1 MPRNAGASGGDLVS
15 GSSPGSQHLLQAG
28 QLQEALAAA
37 ESEIA
42 RNPNDTDALYC
53 KAVAERYLDRLNDA
67 LETLARLRSLA
78 PHHARAYQEE
88 GHVFR
93 ALGEPARARASYQQA
108 VRLNAALPAAW
119 RELAAIHRQ
128 EGDAKKHAAADA
140 EYRRLAALP
149 PELVSVSSLLQEKKL
164 YKAEKLCRAFLKK
177 TPHHIEA
184 MRLLALIGM
193 ELLVYDDAEFLLES
207 CVELQPDYWLARL
220 DYVKVLHR
228 RQKFDK
234 ALEQARILR
243 DTHPDNRLF
252 ELTLANEN
260 VAVGNF
266 DEALDVYDRV
276 IDEHPEFEQVHLS
289 RGHALKTIGRLDD
302 GIESYRGAY
311 LARPDFGDAFWSLAN
326 LKTYRFTDDEIA
338 HMRDY
343 VERPETADED
353 RFHFCF
359 ALGKAYEDRNE
370 FAESFAWYERGNALR
385 LSGIRYDAERSEQSM
400 IRQAEICD
408 ESLFRAGAG
417 LGSERD
423 DPIFVVGL
431 PRSGSTLLEQ
441 ILASHSQID
450 GTMELPNIIATAHRL
465 NGRRLLTEEARYP
478 AILAELDGDH
488 LRKLAEA
495 YISDTAIHRKGAP
508 RFIDKMPNN
517 FVHIGL
523 IHLMFPNAKIIDAR
537 RHPMAC
543 CFSGFKQLFADGQE
557 FTYGLD
563 EIARYYR
570 GYVALMKHWDSVLPG
585 VVLRVNYENVVEHTE
600 EQVRR
605 LLDFVGVPFEDACL
619 EHHRTRR
626 SVRTPSSEQVRQP
639 IYTQGLEYWRNY
651 EPHLAGLK
659 TALAPEL
666 AEYPDLLAAARH

>member
-1 MPRNAGASGGDLVS
+1 M
-15 GSSPGSQHLLQAG
+15 SSQQLLQAG
-28 QLQEALAAA
+28 KPREALAAA

-42 RNPNDTDALYC
+42 DRPDDTGALYC
-53 KAVAERYLDRLNDA
+53 KAVAERYLERHQEA
-67 LETLARLRSLA
+67 LETLAQLKTLA
-78 PHHARAYQEE
+78 PRYARAYQEE

-93 ALGEPARARASYQQA
+93 ALAQPDRARAAYQQA
-108 VRLNAALPAAW
+108 VRLNSALPAAW
-119 RELAAIHRQ
+119 RELAALCRQ
-128 EGDAKKHAAADA
+128 AGDAKQQAVADA

-149 PELVSVSSLLQEKKL
+149 PELVSVSSLLQERKL

-177 TPHHIEA
+177 TPHHIAA

-193 ELLVYDDAEFLLES
+193 ELFVYDDAEFLLES
-207 CVELQPDYWLARL
+207 CVELQPDYWPARL
-220 DYVKVLHR
+220 DYIKVLHR
-228 RQKFDK
+228 RQKFEK

-243 DTHPDNRLF
+243 DTDPDNRLYA
-252 ELTLANEN
+252 LTLANEN

-276 IDEHPEFEQVHLS
+276 ISEHPDFDQVHLS
-289 RGHALKTIGRLDD
+289 RGHALKTIGRLDE
-302 GIESYRGAY
+302 GIESYRDAY
-311 LARPDFGDAFWSLAN
+311 RARPDYGDAFWSLAN
-326 LKTYRFTDDEIA
+326 LKTYRFTETEIA

-343 VERPETADED
+343 MERPETSDTD

-370 FAESFAWYERGNALR
+370 FVESFSWYERGNALR
-385 LSGIRYDAERSEQSM
+385 LAGVRYDPDRSGQSM
-400 IRQAEICD
+400 ARQAEICD
-408 ESLFRAGAG
+408 ETLFRDKAG

-441 ILASHSQID
+441 ILASHSLID

-478 AILAELDGDH
+478 AILAELSGDH
-488 LRKLAEA
+488 LQKLARTYLEG
-495 YISDTAIHRKGAP
+495 TAIHRKGAP

-517 FVHIGL
+517 FMHVGL
-523 IHLMFPNAKIIDAR
+523 IHLMFPKAKIIDAR

-570 GYVALMKHWDSVLPG
+570 GYVELMKHWDGVLPG
-585 VVLRVNYENVVEHTE
+585 VVLRVHYENVVAHTE

-619 EHHRTRR
+619 DYYRTER

-639 IYTQGLEYWRNY
+639 IYTQGLDYWRNY
-651 EPHLAGLK
+651 ESSLADLE
-659 TALAPEL
+659 TSLAAEL
-666 AEYPDLLAAARH
+666 DEYPDLLDAARS

>member
-1 MPRNAGASGGDLVS
+1 MSEDEL
-15 GSSPGSQHLLQAG
+15 SSQQLLQAG
-28 QLQEALAAA
+28 KLGEALAAA

-42 RNPNDTDALYC
+42 NKPDDTGALYC
-53 KAVAERYLDRLNDA
+53 KAVAERYLERHEEA
-67 LETLARLRSLA
+67 LETLAQLKALA
-78 PHHARAYQEE
+78 PQYARAYQEE

-93 ALGEPARARASYQQA
+93 ALTQPDRARASYQQA
-108 VRLNAALPAAW
+108 VRLNSALPAAW
-119 RELAAIHRQ
+119 RELAALYRKA
-128 EGDAKKHAAADA
+128 GDAKQHAVADA

-149 PELVSVSSLLQEKKL
+149 PELVSVSSLLQERKL

-177 TPHHIEA
+177 TPHHIAA

-193 ELLVYDDAEFLLES
+193 ELFVYDDAEFLLES
-207 CVELQPDYWLARL
+207 CVELQPDYLPARL
-220 DYVKVLHR
+220 DYIKVLHR
-228 RQKFDK
+228 RQKFEK

-243 DTHPDNRLF
+243 DSNRDNRLY

-276 IDEHPEFEQVHLS
+276 ISEHPDFDQVHLS
-289 RGHALKTIGRLDD
+289 RGHALKTIGRLDE
-302 GIESYRGAY
+302 GVESYRDAY
-311 LARPDFGDAFWSLAN
+311 RARPDYGDAFWSLAN
-326 LKTYRFTDDEIA
+326 LKTYRFTETEIA

-343 VERPETADED
+343 VERPETSDTD

-370 FAESFAWYERGNALR
+370 FVESFSWYERGNVLR
-385 LSGIRYDAERSEQSM
+385 LAGVRYDPDRAEQSM
-400 IRQAEICD
+400 ALQAKICD
-408 ESLFRAGAG
+408 ETLFRDKAG
-417 LGSERD
+417 LGSERE

-441 ILASHSQID
+441 ILASHSLIE

-478 AILAELDGDH
+478 AILAELSGDH
-488 LRKLAEA
+488 LQKLARTYLE
-495 YISDTAIHRKGAP
+495 DTAIHRKDAP

-517 FVHIGL
+517 FLHIGL

-570 GYVALMKHWDSVLPG
+570 GYVELMKHWDHVLPG
-585 VVLRVNYENVVEHTE
+585 VVLRVHYENVVAHTE

-619 EHHRTRR
+619 DYYRTER

-639 IYTQGLEYWRNY
+639 IYTQGLDYWRNY
-651 EPHLAGLK
+651 ESSLADLK
-659 TALAPEL
+659 SSLTPEL
-666 AEYPDLLAAARH
+666 NEYPDLLATARS

>member
-1 MPRNAGASGGDLVS
+1 MSEDEL
-15 GSSPGSQHLLQAG
+15 SSQQLLQAG
-28 QLQEALAAA
+28 KLGEALAAA

-42 RNPNDTDALYC
+42 NKPDDTGALYC
-53 KAVAERYLDRLNDA
+53 KAVAERYLERHEEA
-67 LETLARLRSLA
+67 LETLAQLKALA
-78 PHHARAYQEE
+78 PQYARAYQEE

-93 ALGEPARARASYQQA
+93 ALTQPDRARASYQQA
-108 VRLNAALPAAW
+108 VRLNSALPAAW
-119 RELAAIHRQ
+119 RELAALYRKA
-128 EGDAKKHAAADA
+128 GDAKQHAVADA

-149 PELVSVSSLLQEKKL
+149 PELVSVSSLLQERKL

-177 TPHHIEA
+177 TPHHIAA

-193 ELLVYDDAEFLLES
+193 ELFVYDDAEFLLES
-207 CVELQPDYWLARL
+207 CVELQPDYWPARL
-220 DYVKVLHR
+220 DYIKVLHR
-228 RQKFDK
+228 RQKFEK

-243 DTHPDNRLF
+243 DSNRDNRLY

-276 IDEHPEFEQVHLS
+276 ISEHPDFDQVHLS
-289 RGHALKTIGRLDD
+289 RGHALKTIGRLDE
-302 GIESYRGAY
+302 GVESYRDAY
-311 LARPDFGDAFWSLAN
+311 RARPDYGDAFWSLAN
-326 LKTYRFTDDEIA
+326 LKTYRFTETEIA

-343 VERPETADED
+343 VERPETSDTD

-370 FAESFAWYERGNALR
+370 FVESFSWYERGNVLR
-385 LSGIRYDAERSEQSM
+385 LAGVRYDPDRAEQSM
-400 IRQAEICD
+400 ALQAKICD
-408 ESLFRAGAG
+408 ETLFRDKAG
-417 LGSERD
+417 LGSERE

-441 ILASHSQID
+441 ILASHSLIE

-478 AILAELDGDH
+478 AILAELSGDH
-488 LRKLAEA
+488 LQKLARTYLE
-495 YISDTAIHRKGAP
+495 DTAIHRKDAP

-517 FVHIGL
+517 FLHIGL

-570 GYVALMKHWDSVLPG
+570 GYVELMKHWDHVLPG
-585 VVLRVNYENVVEHTE
+585 VVLRVHYENVVAHTE

-619 EHHRTRR
+619 DYYRTER

-639 IYTQGLEYWRNY
+639 IYTQGLDYWRNY
-651 EPHLAGLK
+651 ESSLADLK
-659 TALAPEL
+659 SSLTPEL
-666 AEYPDLLAAARH
+666 NEYPDLLATARS

>member
-1 MPRNAGASGGDLVS
+1 MSEDAL
-15 GSSPGSQHLLQAG
+15 SSQRLLQAG
-28 QLQEALAAA
+28 KLGEALAAA

-42 RNPNDTDALYC
+42 DKPDDTGALYC
-53 KAVAERYLDRLNDA
+53 KAVAERYLERHEEA
-67 LETLARLRSLA
+67 LETLAQLKALA
-78 PHHARAYQEE
+78 PQYARAYQEE

-93 ALGEPARARASYQQA
+93 ALAQPDDARASYQQA
-108 VRLNAALPAAW
+108 VRLNSALPAAW
-119 RELAAIHRQ
+119 RELAALCRQ
-128 EGDAKKHAAADA
+128 AGDAKQHAVADA

-149 PELVSVSSLLQEKKL
+149 PELVSVSSLLQERKL
-164 YKAEKLCRAFLKK
+164 YKAEKLCRAFLRK

-193 ELLVYDDAEFLLES
+193 ELFVYDDAEFLLES
-207 CVELQPDYWLARL
+207 CVELQPDYWPARL

-228 RQKFDK
+228 RQKFEK

-243 DTHPDNRLF
+243 DSNPDNRLY

-276 IDEHPEFEQVHLS
+276 ISEHPDFDQVHLS
-289 RGHALKTIGRLDD
+289 RGHALKTIGRLDE
-302 GIESYRGAY
+302 GVESYRDAY
-311 LARPDFGDAFWSLAN
+311 RARPDYGDAFWSLAN
-326 LKTYRFTDDEIA
+326 LKTYRFTETEIA

-343 VERPETADED
+343 VERPETSDTD

-370 FAESFAWYERGNALR
+370 FVESFSWYERGNALR
-385 LSGIRYDAERSEQSM
+385 LAGVRYDPDRAEQSM
-400 IRQAEICD
+400 ALQAKICD
-408 ESLFRAGAG
+408 ETLFRDKDG

-441 ILASHSQID
+441 ILASHSLIE

-478 AILAELDGDH
+478 AILAELSGEH
-488 LRKLAEA
+488 FQKLARTYLE
-495 YISDTAIHRKGAP
+495 DTAIHRKGAP

-517 FVHIGL
+517 FLHVGL

-570 GYVALMKHWDSVLPG
+570 GYVELMKHWDRVLPG
-585 VVLRVNYENVVEHTE
+585 VVLRVHYENVVAHTE

-619 EHHRTRR
+619 DYYRTER

-639 IYTQGLEYWRNY
+639 IYMQGLDYWRNY
-651 EPHLAGLK
+651 ESSLADLKTSLTPELNEYPHL
-659 TALAPEL
+659 LAV
-666 AEYPDLLAAARH
+666 ARS

>member
-1 MPRNAGASGGDLVS
+1 M
-15 GSSPGSQHLLQAG
+15 SSQQLLQAG
-28 QLQEALAAA
+28 KLGEALAAA

-42 RNPNDTDALYC
+42 AKPDDTGALYC
-53 KAVAERYLDRLNDA
+53 KAVAERYLERHEDA
-67 LETLARLRSLA
+67 LETLTRLKALA
-78 PHHARAYQEE
+78 PQYARAYQEE

-93 ALGEPARARASYQQA
+93 ALAQPDRARASYQQA
-108 VRLNAALPAAW
+108 VRLNPALPAAW
-119 RELAAIHRQ
+119 RELAALYRQ
-128 EGDAKKHAAADA
+128 AGDAQQHAAADA

-149 PELVSVSSLLQEKKL
+149 PELVSVSSLLQERKL
-164 YKAEKLCRAFLKK
+164 YKAEKLCRAFLRK

-193 ELLVYDDAEFLLES
+193 ELFVYDDAEFLLES
-207 CVELQPDYWLARL
+207 CVELQPDYLPARL
-220 DYVKVLHR
+220 DYVRVLHR
-228 RQKFDK
+228 RQKFEK

-243 DTHPDNRLF
+243 DANPDNRIF

-266 DEALDVYDRV
+266 DVALDVYDRV
-276 IDEHPEFEQVHLS
+276 ISEHPDFDQVHLS
-289 RGHALKTIGRLDD
+289 RGHALKTVGRLDE
-302 GIESYRGAY
+302 GIESYRDAY
-311 LARPDFGDAFWSLAN
+311 RARPDFGDAFWSLAN
-326 LKTYRFTDDEIA
+326 LKTYRFTEGEIA

-343 VERPETADED
+343 VERPETSDAD

-370 FAESFAWYERGNALR
+370 FVESFSWYERGNALR
-385 LSGIRYDAERSEQSM
+385 LAGVRYDPERSEQSM
-400 IRQAEICD
+400 ARQAKICD
-408 ESLFRAGAG
+408 ETLFRDKAG
-417 LGSERD
+417 LGSDRD

-478 AILAELDGDH
+478 AILAELGGDH
-488 LRKLAEA
+488 LQKLARTYLE
-495 YISDTAIHRKGAP
+495 DTAIHRKGAP

-517 FVHIGL
+517 FLHVGL
-523 IHLMFPNAKIIDAR
+523 IHLMFPKAKIIDAR

-570 GYVALMKHWDSVLPG
+570 GYVELMKHWDRVLPG
-585 VVLRVNYENVVEHTE
+585 VVLRVHYENVVAHTE

-619 EHHRTRR
+619 DYYRTER

-639 IYTQGLEYWRNY
+639 IYTQGLDYWRNY
-651 EPHLAGLK
+651 ESSLADLN
-659 TALAPEL
+659 TSLAAEL
-666 AEYPDLLAAARH
+666 DEYPDLLAAACS

>member
-1 MPRNAGASGGDLVS
+1 VSEGAS
-15 GSSPGSQHLLQAG
+15 SSQRLLQAG
-28 QLQEALAAA
+28 KLQEALAAA
-37 ESEIA
+37 ELEIA
-42 RNPNDTDALYC
+42 TNPDDTGAVYC
-53 KAVAERYLDRLNDA
+53 KAVAERYLERNENA
-67 LETLARLRSLA
+67 LETLAQLKSLV
-78 PHHARAYQEE
+78 PHYARAWQEE

-93 ALGEPARARASYQQA
+93 ALGQIDRARAAYQQA
-108 VRLNAALPAAW
+108 VRLNSALPAAW
-119 RELAAIHRQ
+119 RELAAIYQHQ
-128 EGDAKKHAAADA
+128 GDTRKHAAADA
-140 EYRRLAALP
+140 EYRRLSELP
-149 PELVSVSSLLQEKKL
+149 PELVSVSSLLQERKL
-164 YKAEKLCRAFLKK
+164 YKAEQLCRAFLKK

-193 ELLVYDDAEFLLES
+193 QLFVYDDAEFLLES
-207 CVELQPDYWLARL
+207 CVELQPDNWLARL
-220 DYVKVLHR
+220 DYIKVLRR
-228 RQKFDK
+228 RQKFQK

-243 DTHPDNRLF
+243 DTHPENRLF

-276 IDEHPEFEQVHLS
+276 IGEHPDFEQVHLS
-289 RGHALKTIGRLDD
+289 RGHALKTIGRLDE
-302 GIESYRGAY
+302 GVESYRGAY
-311 LARPDFGDAFWSLAN
+311 RARADFGDAFWSLAN
-326 LKTYRFTDDEIA
+326 LKTYRFTDSEID

-343 VERPETADED
+343 VDRPETSDED

-370 FAESFAWYERGNALR
+370 FEESFSWYERGNALR
-385 LSGIRYDAERSEQSM
+385 LAGLRYDPERSLQAMS
-400 IRQAEICD
+400 RQAEICRAA
-408 ESLFRAGAG
+408 LFRDKAG
-417 LGSERD
+417 LGSQRD

-478 AILAELDGDH
+478 AVLADLDGEQ
-488 LRKLAEA
+488 LRKLADA
-495 YISDTAIHRKGAP
+495 YIADTSVHRKGAP

-517 FVHIGL
+517 FLHIGL

-537 RHPMAC
+537 RHPMGC

-570 GYVALMKHWDSVLPG
+570 AYVDLMKHWDRVLPG
-585 VVLRVNYENVVEHTE
+585 VVLRVHYENVVADTPA
-600 EQVRR
+600 QVRR

-619 EHHRTRR
+619 EYHRTER

-639 IYTQGLEYWRNY
+639 IYTSGLDYWRNY
-651 EPHLAGLK
+651 ESSLAELK
-659 TALAPEL
+659 TSLAPQL
-666 AEYPDLLAAARH
+666 DEYQGLLDAARGESAQNT

>member
-1 MPRNAGASGGDLVS
+1 VS
-15 GSSPGSQHLLQAG
+15 EDELSSQQLLQAG
-28 QLQEALAAA
+28 KLGEALAAA

-42 RNPNDTDALYC
+42 NKPDDTGALYC
-53 KAVAERYLDRLNDA
+53 KAVAERYLERHEEA
-67 LETLARLRSLA
+67 LETLAQLKALA
-78 PHHARAYQEE
+78 PQYARAYQEE

-93 ALGEPARARASYQQA
+93 ALTQPDRARASYQQA
-108 VRLNAALPAAW
+108 VRLNSALPAAW
-119 RELAAIHRQ
+119 RELAALYRKA
-128 EGDAKKHAAADA
+128 GDAKQHAVADA

-149 PELVSVSSLLQEKKL
+149 PELVSVSSLLQERKL

-177 TPHHIEA
+177 TPHHIAA

-193 ELLVYDDAEFLLES
+193 ELFVYDDAEFLLES
-207 CVELQPDYWLARL
+207 CVELQPDYWPARL
-220 DYVKVLHR
+220 DYIKVLHR
-228 RQKFDK
+228 RQKFEK

-243 DTHPDNRLF
+243 DSNRDNRLY

-276 IDEHPEFEQVHLS
+276 ISEHPDFDQVHLS
-289 RGHALKTIGRLDD
+289 RGHALKTIGRLDE
-302 GIESYRGAY
+302 GVESYRDAY
-311 LARPDFGDAFWSLAN
+311 RARPDYGDAFWSLAN
-326 LKTYRFTDDEIA
+326 LKTYRFTETEIA

-343 VERPETADED
+343 VERPETSDTD

-370 FAESFAWYERGNALR
+370 FVESFSWYERGNVLR
-385 LSGIRYDAERSEQSM
+385 LAGVRYDPDRAEQSM
-400 IRQAEICD
+400 ALQAKICD
-408 ESLFRAGAG
+408 ETLFRDKAG
-417 LGSERD
+417 LGSERE

-441 ILASHSQID
+441 ILASHSLIE

-478 AILAELDGDH
+478 AILAELSGDH
-488 LRKLAEA
+488 LQKLARTYLE
-495 YISDTAIHRKGAP
+495 DTAIHRKDAP

-517 FVHIGL
+517 FLHIGL

-570 GYVALMKHWDSVLPG
+570 GYVELMKHWDHVLPG
-585 VVLRVNYENVVEHTE
+585 VVLRVHYENVVAHTE

-619 EHHRTRR
+619 DYYRTER

-639 IYTQGLEYWRNY
+639 IYTQGLDYWRNY
-651 EPHLAGLK
+651 ESSLADLK
-659 TALAPEL
+659 SSLTPEL
-666 AEYPDLLAAARH
+666 NEYPDLLATARS

>member
-1 MPRNAGASGGDLVS
+1 VSEGAL
-15 GSSPGSQHLLQAG
+15 SSQQLLQAG
-28 QLQEALAAA
+28 KLREALAAA

-42 RNPNDTDALYC
+42 DRPDDTGALYC
-53 KAVAERYLDRLNDA
+53 KAVAERYLERHQEA
-67 LETLARLRSLA
+67 LETLAQLKTLA
-78 PHHARAYQEE
+78 PRYARAYQEE

-93 ALGEPARARASYQQA
+93 ALAQPDRARTSYQQA
-108 VRLNAALPAAW
+108 VRLNSALPAAW
-119 RELAAIHRQ
+119 RELAALYR
-128 EGDAKKHAAADA
+128 EAGDAKQHAVADA

-149 PELVSVSSLLQEKKL
+149 PELVSVSSLLQERKL

-177 TPHHIEA
+177 TPHHIAA

-193 ELLVYDDAEFLLES
+193 ELFVYDDAEFLLES
-207 CVELQPDYWLARL
+207 CVELQPDYWPARL

-228 RQKFDK
+228 RQKFEK

-243 DTHPDNRLF
+243 DTDPDNRLYA
-252 ELTLANEN
+252 LTLANEN

-276 IDEHPEFEQVHLS
+276 ISEHPDFDQVHLS
-289 RGHALKTIGRLDD
+289 RGHALKTIGHLDE
-302 GIESYRGAY
+302 GIESYRDAY
-311 LARPDFGDAFWSLAN
+311 RARPDYGDAFWSLAN
-326 LKTYRFTDDEIA
+326 LKTYRFTETEIA
-338 HMRDY
+338 HMRDC
-343 VERPETADED
+343 VERPETSDTD

-370 FAESFAWYERGNALR
+370 FVESFSWYERGNALR
-385 LSGIRYDAERSEQSM
+385 LAGVRYDPDRSGQSM
-400 IRQAEICD
+400 ARQAEICD
-408 ESLFRAGAG
+408 ETLFRDKAG

-441 ILASHSQID
+441 ILASHSLID

-478 AILAELDGDH
+478 AILAELSGDH
-488 LRKLAEA
+488 LQKLARTYLEG
-495 YISDTAIHRKGAP
+495 TAIHRKGAP

-517 FVHIGL
+517 FMHVGL
-523 IHLMFPNAKIIDAR
+523 IHLMFPKAKIIDAR

-570 GYVALMKHWDSVLPG
+570 GYVELMKHWDRVLPG
-585 VVLRVNYENVVEHTE
+585 VVLRVHYENVVAHTE

-619 EHHRTRR
+619 DYYRTER

-639 IYTQGLEYWRNY
+639 IYTQGLDYWRNY
-651 EPHLAGLK
+651 ESSLADLK
-659 TALAPEL
+659 TSLAAEL
-666 AEYPDLLAAARH
+666 DEYPDLLDAARS

>member
-1 MPRNAGASGGDLVS
+1 MSESSS
-15 GSSPGSQHLLQAG
+15 GSRQLLQAG
-28 QLQEALAAA
+28 KLQEALAAA
-37 ESEIA
+37 GSEIA
-42 RNPNDTDALYC
+42 EDPKNTGSLYC
-53 KAVAERYLDRLNDA
+53 KAVAERYLDRHEAA
-67 LETLARLRSLA
+67 LETLARLKSLA
-78 PHHARAYQEE
+78 PNFARAYQEE

-93 ALGEPARARASYQQA
+93 ALGQRDRARVSYQQA
-108 VRLNAALPAAW
+108 VRLNTALPAAW

-128 EGDAKKHAAADA
+128 DGDAKKQLAADT

-164 YKAEKLCRAFLKK
+164 YKAEKLCRAFLRK
-177 TPHHIEA
+177 TPYHVEA

-193 ELLVYDDAEFLLES
+193 ELFVYDDAEFLLES

-243 DTHPDNRLF
+243 DSHPENRLF

-266 DEALDVYDRV
+266 DDALDVYDRV
-276 IDEHPEFEQVHLS
+276 ISEHPDFEQVHLS
-289 RGHALKTIGRLDD
+289 RGHAMKTTGRLDE
-302 GIESYRGAY
+302 GIESYRNAY
-311 LARPDFGDAFWSLAN
+311 RARPDFGDAFWSLAN
-326 LKTYRFTDDEIA
+326 LKTYRFTDAEIE
-338 HMRDY
+338 HMCDY
-343 VERPETADED
+343 VERPETSDED

-359 ALGKAYEDRNE
+359 ALGKAYEDRGE
-370 FAESFAWYERGNALR
+370 FVASFTWYERGNALR
-385 LSGIRYDAERSEQSM
+385 LAGVRYDPDRSEQAMS
-400 IRQAEICD
+400 RQAEICD
-408 ESLFRAGAG
+408 DGLFRAQAD
-417 LGSERD
+417 LGSDRN

-450 GTMELPNIIATAHRL
+450 GTMELPNIVATAHRL

-478 AILAELDGDH
+478 AILAELDDDQ
-488 LRKLAEA
+488 LCKLADA
-495 YISDTAIHRKGAP
+495 YLSDTAVHRKGAP

-517 FVHIGL
+517 FLHIGL

-537 RHPMAC
+537 RHPMGC

-570 GYVALMKHWDSVLPG
+570 GYVDLMKHWDRVLPG
-585 VVLRVNYENVVEHTE
+585 VVLRVHYENVVEHTE
-600 EQVRR
+600 EQVCR

-619 EHHRTRR
+619 EYHRTER

-639 IYTQGLEYWRNY
+639 IYTSGLDYWRNY
-651 EPHLAGLK
+651 QSDLA
-659 TALAPEL
+659 
-666 AEYPDLLAAARH
+666 DLQTSLAAELDEYQGLLDLARG

>member
-1 MPRNAGASGGDLVS
+1 VS
-15 GSSPGSQHLLQAG
+15 EDALSSQQLLQAG
-28 QLQEALAAA
+28 KLGEALAAA
-37 ESEIA
+37 EAEIA
-42 RNPNDTDALYC
+42 DKPDDTGALYC
-53 KAVAERYLDRLNDA
+53 KAVAERYLERYDEA
-67 LETLARLRSLA
+67 LETLAQLRALA
-78 PHHARAYQEE
+78 PQYARAYQEE

-93 ALGEPARARASYQQA
+93 ALAQPDRARASYQQA
-108 VRLNAALPAAW
+108 VRLNSALPAAW
-119 RELAAIHRQ
+119 RELAALYRKA
-128 EGDAKKHAAADA
+128 GDAKQHAVADA

-149 PELVSVSSLLQEKKL
+149 PELVSVSSLLQERKL
-164 YKAEKLCRAFLKK
+164 YKAEKLCRAFLRK
-177 TPHHIEA
+177 TPHHIAA

-193 ELLVYDDAEFLLES
+193 ELFVYDDAEFLLES
-207 CVELQPDYWLARL
+207 CVELQPDYWPARL
-220 DYVKVLHR
+220 DYIKVLHR
-228 RQKFDK
+228 RQKFEK
-234 ALEQARILR
+234 ALEQARILCDSNR
-243 DTHPDNRLF
+243 DNQLY

-276 IDEHPEFEQVHLS
+276 ISEHPEFDQVHLS
-289 RGHALKTIGRLDD
+289 RGHALKTIGRLDE
-302 GIESYRGAY
+302 GIESYRDAY
-311 LARPDFGDAFWSLAN
+311 RARPDYGDAFWSLAN
-326 LKTYRFTDDEIA
+326 LKTYRFTETEIT

-343 VERPETADED
+343 VERPETSDTD

-370 FAESFAWYERGNALR
+370 FVESFSWYERGNALR
-385 LSGIRYDAERSEQSM
+385 LAGVRYDPDRAEQSM
-400 IRQAEICD
+400 ARQAKICN
-408 ESLFRAGAG
+408 ETLFRDKAG
-417 LGSERD
+417 LGSERN

-441 ILASHSQID
+441 ILASHSLID

-478 AILAELDGDH
+478 AVLAELSGEH
-488 LRKLAEA
+488 LQKLARTYLE
-495 YISDTAIHRKGAP
+495 DTAIHRKGAP

-517 FVHIGL
+517 FLHIGL

-557 FTYGLD
+557 FTYGLE

-570 GYVALMKHWDSVLPG
+570 GYVELMKHWDRVLPG
-585 VVLRVNYENVVEHTE
+585 VVLRVHYENVVAHTE

-619 EHHRTRR
+619 DYYRTER

-639 IYTQGLEYWRNY
+639 IYTQGLDYWRNY
-651 EPHLAGLK
+651 ESSLADLE
-659 TALAPEL
+659 TSLASEL
-666 AEYPDLLAAARH
+666 QEYPDLLAAARS

>member
-1 MPRNAGASGGDLVS
+1 MTDGARN
-15 GSSPGSQHLLQAG
+15 SQQLLQAG
-28 QLQEALAAA
+28 KLQEALAAA
-37 ESEIA
+37 TSEFA
-42 RNPNDTDALYC
+42 ADPANPDALYC
-53 KAVAERYLDRLNDA
+53 KAVAERYLEKHDDA
-67 LETLARLRSLA
+67 LETLARLKSLA
-78 PHHARAYQEE
+78 PQHARACQEE

-93 ALGEPARARASYQQA
+93 ALGQLDRARTSYQQA
-108 VRLNAALPAAW
+108 VRLNSALPAAW
-119 RELAAIHRQ
+119 RELAAIYRQ
-128 EGDAKKHAAADA
+128 QGDTSRHGAADA

-149 PELVSVSSLLQEKKL
+149 PELVTVTSLFQEGKL
-164 YKAEKLCRAFLKK
+164 YKAEQLCRTFLRK

-193 ELLVYDDAEFLLES
+193 ELFVYDDAEFLLES

-220 DYVKVLHR
+220 DYVKVLRR
-228 RQKFDK
+228 RQKFEK

-243 DTHPDNRLF
+243 DAHPENRLF

-266 DEALDVYDRV
+266 DEALEVYDRV
-276 IDEHPEFEQVHLS
+276 IREHPDFEQVHLS
-289 RGHALKTIGRLDD
+289 RGHAQKTIGRLDE

-311 LARPDFGDAFWSLAN
+311 RARPDFGDAFWSLAN
-326 LKTYRFTDDEIA
+326 LKTYRFTDAEIA

-343 VERPETADED
+343 VERAETSDTD

-359 ALGKAYEDRNE
+359 ALGKAYEDRDD

-385 LSGIRYDAERSEQSM
+385 LAGVRYDPDRMEQAMS
-400 IRQAEICD
+400 RQIETCD
-408 ESLFRAGAG
+408 ESFCRARDAF
-417 LGSERD
+417 GSDRD

-441 ILASHSQID
+441 ILASHSRID

-478 AILAELDGDH
+478 AILADLDTDH
-488 LRKLAEA
+488 FRKLADA
-495 YISDTAIHRKGAP
+495 YIAETAVHRQGAP

-517 FVHIGL
+517 FLHVGL
-523 IHLMFPNAKIIDAR
+523 IHLMFPKAKIIDAR
-537 RHPMAC
+537 RHPMGC

-570 GYVALMKHWDSVLPG
+570 AYVKLMKHWDRVLPG
-585 VVLRVNYENVVEHTE
+585 VVLRVHYENVVAHTE

-605 LLDFVGVPFEDACL
+605 LLDFVGVPFEESCL
-619 EHHRTRR
+619 EHHRTER

-639 IYTQGLEYWRNY
+639 IYRQGLDYWRNY
-651 EPHLAGLK
+651 EPYLGSLQASLQ
-659 TALAPEL
+659 AEL
-666 AEYPDLLAAARH
+666 DEYPGLLDAARG

>member
-1 MPRNAGASGGDLVS
+1 VS
-15 GSSPGSQHLLQAG
+15 EDALSSQQLLQAG
-28 QLQEALAAA
+28 KLGEALAAA
-37 ESEIA
+37 EAEIA
-42 RNPNDTDALYC
+42 DKPDDTGALYC
-53 KAVAERYLDRLNDA
+53 KAVAERYLERYDEA
-67 LETLARLRSLA
+67 LETLAQLRALA
-78 PHHARAYQEE
+78 PQYARAYQEE

-93 ALGEPARARASYQQA
+93 ALARPDRARASYQQA
-108 VRLNAALPAAW
+108 VRLNSALPAAW
-119 RELAAIHRQ
+119 RELAALYRKA
-128 EGDAKKHAAADA
+128 GDAKQHAVADA

-149 PELVSVSSLLQEKKL
+149 PELVSVSSLLQERKL
-164 YKAEKLCRAFLKK
+164 YKAEKLCRAFLRK
-177 TPHHIEA
+177 TPHHIAA

-193 ELLVYDDAEFLLES
+193 ELFVYDDAEFLLES
-207 CVELQPDYWLARL
+207 CVELQPDYWPARL
-220 DYVKVLHR
+220 DYIKVLHR
-228 RQKFDK
+228 RQKFEK
-234 ALEQARILR
+234 ALEQARILCDSNR
-243 DTHPDNRLF
+243 DNQLY

-276 IDEHPEFEQVHLS
+276 ISEHPEFDQVHLS
-289 RGHALKTIGRLDD
+289 RGHALKTIGRLDE
-302 GIESYRGAY
+302 GIESYRDAY
-311 LARPDFGDAFWSLAN
+311 RARPDYGDAFWSLAN
-326 LKTYRFTDDEIA
+326 LKTYRFTETEIA

-343 VERPETADED
+343 VERPETSDTD

-370 FAESFAWYERGNALR
+370 FVESFSWYERGNALR
-385 LSGIRYDAERSEQSM
+385 LAGVRYDPDRAEQSM
-400 IRQAEICD
+400 ARQAKICD
-408 ESLFRAGAG
+408 ETLFRDKAG
-417 LGSERD
+417 LGSERN

-441 ILASHSQID
+441 ILASHSLIE

-478 AILAELDGDH
+478 AVLAELSGEH
-488 LRKLAEA
+488 LQKLARTYLE
-495 YISDTAIHRKGAP
+495 DTAIHRKGAP

-517 FVHIGL
+517 FLHIGL

-557 FTYGLD
+557 FTYGLE

-570 GYVALMKHWDSVLPG
+570 GYVELMKHWDRVLPG
-585 VVLRVNYENVVEHTE
+585 VVLRVHYENVVAHTE

-605 LLDFVGVPFEDACL
+605 LLGFVGVPFEDACL
-619 EHHRTRR
+619 DYYRTER

-639 IYTQGLEYWRNY
+639 IYTQGLDYWRNY
-651 EPHLAGLK
+651 ESSLADLE
-659 TALAPEL
+659 TSLASEL
-666 AEYPDLLAAARH
+666 QEYPDLLAAARS

>member
-1 MPRNAGASGGDLVS
+1 VS
-15 GSSPGSQHLLQAG
+15 EDALSSQQLLQAG
-28 QLQEALAAA
+28 KLEEALAAA

-42 RNPNDTDALYC
+42 SNPDDTGALYC
-53 KAVAERYLDRLNDA
+53 KAVAERYLERHDEA
-67 LETLARLRSLA
+67 LETLAQLKALA
-78 PHHARAYQEE
+78 PQHARAYQEE

-93 ALGEPARARASYQQA
+93 ALAQPDRARACYQQA
-108 VRLNAALPAAW
+108 VRLNSALPAAW
-119 RELAAIHRQ
+119 RELAALYRKA
-128 EGDAKKHAAADA
+128 GDAKQHAVADA

-149 PELVSVSSLLQEKKL
+149 PELVSVSSLLQERKL

-177 TPHHIEA
+177 TPHHIAA

-193 ELLVYDDAEFLLES
+193 ELFVYDDAEFLLES
-207 CVELQPDYWLARL
+207 CVELQPDYWPARL
-220 DYVKVLHR
+220 DYIKVLHR
-228 RQKFDK
+228 RQKFEK

-243 DTHPDNRLF
+243 DSNPDNQLY

-276 IDEHPEFEQVHLS
+276 ISEHPEFDQVHLS
-289 RGHALKTIGRLDD
+289 RGHALKTIGRLDE
-302 GIESYRGAY
+302 GVESYRDAY
-311 LARPDFGDAFWSLAN
+311 RARPDYGDAFWSLAN
-326 LKTYRFTDDEIA
+326 LKTYRFTETEVA

-343 VERPETADED
+343 VERPETSDTD

-370 FAESFAWYERGNALR
+370 FVESFSWYERGNALR
-385 LSGIRYDAERSEQSM
+385 LAGVRYDPDRSEQSM
-400 IRQAEICD
+400 ALQARICN
-408 ESLFRAGAG
+408 ESLFRDKAG

-441 ILASHSQID
+441 ILASHSMID

-478 AILAELDGDH
+478 AILAELSGEH
-488 LRKLAEA
+488 LQKLARTYLE
-495 YISDTAIHRKGAP
+495 DTAIHRKGGP

-517 FVHIGL
+517 FLHIGL
-523 IHLMFPNAKIIDAR
+523 IHLMLPNAKIIDAR

-570 GYVALMKHWDSVLPG
+570 GYVELMKHWDRVLPG
-585 VVLRVNYENVVEHTE
+585 VVLRVHYENVVAHTE

-619 EHHRTRR
+619 DYYRTER

-639 IYTQGLEYWRNY
+639 IYTQGLDYWRNY
-651 EPHLAGLK
+651 ESSLADLK
-659 TALAPEL
+659 TSLTPEL
-666 AEYPDLLAAARH
+666 NEYPNLLAAARS

>member
-1 MPRNAGASGGDLVS
+1 MSEDEL
-15 GSSPGSQHLLQAG
+15 SSQQLLQAG
-28 QLQEALAAA
+28 KLGEALAAA

-42 RNPNDTDALYC
+42 NKPDDTGALYC
-53 KAVAERYLDRLNDA
+53 KAVAERYLERHEEA
-67 LETLARLRSLA
+67 LETLAQLKALA
-78 PHHARAYQEE
+78 PQYARAYQEE

-93 ALGEPARARASYQQA
+93 ALTQPDRARASYQQA
-108 VRLNAALPAAW
+108 VRLNSALPAAW
-119 RELAAIHRQ
+119 RELAALYRKA
-128 EGDAKKHAAADA
+128 GDAKQHAVADA

-149 PELVSVSSLLQEKKL
+149 PELVSVSSLLQERKL

-177 TPHHIEA
+177 TPHHIAA

-193 ELLVYDDAEFLLES
+193 ELFVYDDAEFLLES
-207 CVELQPDYWLARL
+207 CVELQPDYWPARL
-220 DYVKVLHR
+220 DYIKVLHR
-228 RQKFDK
+228 RQKFEK

-243 DTHPDNRLF
+243 DSNRDNELYA
-252 ELTLANEN
+252 LTLANEN

-276 IDEHPEFEQVHLS
+276 ISEHPDFDQVHLS
-289 RGHALKTIGRLDD
+289 RGHALKTIGRRDE
-302 GIESYRGAY
+302 GVESYREAY
-311 LARPDFGDAFWSLAN
+311 RARPDYGDAFWSLAN
-326 LKTYRFTDDEIA
+326 LKTYRFTETEIA

-343 VERPETADED
+343 VERPETSDTD

-370 FAESFAWYERGNALR
+370 FVESFSWYERGNALR
-385 LSGIRYDAERSEQSM
+385 LAGVRYDPDRAEQSM
-400 IRQAEICD
+400 ALQAKICD
-408 ESLFRAGAG
+408 ETLFRDKAG
-417 LGSERD
+417 LGSERE

-441 ILASHSQID
+441 ILASHSLIE

-478 AILAELDGDH
+478 AILAELSGDH
-488 LRKLAEA
+488 LQKLARTYLE
-495 YISDTAIHRKGAP
+495 DTAIHRKDAP

-517 FVHIGL
+517 FLHIGL

-537 RHPMAC
+537 RHPVAC

-570 GYVALMKHWDSVLPG
+570 GYVELMKHWDHVLPG
-585 VVLRVNYENVVEHTE
+585 VVLRVHYENVVANTE

-619 EHHRTRR
+619 DYYRTER

-639 IYTQGLEYWRNY
+639 IYTQGLDYWRNY
-651 EPHLAGLK
+651 ESSLADLK
-659 TALAPEL
+659 TSLTPEL
-666 AEYPDLLAAARH
+666 DEYPDLLAAARS

>member
-1 MPRNAGASGGDLVS
+1 MSEDAL
-15 GSSPGSQHLLQAG
+15 SSQQLLQAG
-28 QLQEALAAA
+28 KLEEALAAA

-42 RNPNDTDALYC
+42 SNPDDTGALYC
-53 KAVAERYLDRLNDA
+53 KAVAERYLERHDEA
-67 LETLARLRSLA
+67 LETLAQLKALA
-78 PHHARAYQEE
+78 PQYARAYQEE

-93 ALGEPARARASYQQA
+93 ALAQPDRACASYQRA
-108 VRLNAALPAAW
+108 VRLNSALPAAW
-119 RELAAIHRQ
+119 RELAALYRKA
-128 EGDAKKHAAADA
+128 GDAKQHAVADA

-149 PELVSVSSLLQEKKL
+149 PELVSVSSLLQERKL

-177 TPHHIEA
+177 TPHHIAA

-193 ELLVYDDAEFLLES
+193 ELFVYDDAEFLLES
-207 CVELQPDYWLARL
+207 CVELQPDYWPARL
-220 DYVKVLHR
+220 DYIKVLHR
-228 RQKFDK
+228 RQKFEK

-243 DTHPDNRLF
+243 DSNPDNQLY

-276 IDEHPEFEQVHLS
+276 ISEHPEFDQVHLS
-289 RGHALKTIGRLDD
+289 RGHALKTIGRLDE
-302 GIESYRGAY
+302 GVESYRDAY
-311 LARPDFGDAFWSLAN
+311 RARPDYGDAFWSLAN
-326 LKTYRFTDDEIA
+326 LKTYRFTETEIA

-343 VERPETADED
+343 VERPETSDTD

-370 FAESFAWYERGNALR
+370 FVESFSWYERGNALR
-385 LSGIRYDAERSEQSM
+385 LAGVRYDPDRSEQSM
-400 IRQAEICD
+400 ALQAKICD
-408 ESLFRAGAG
+408 ETLFRDKDG

-441 ILASHSQID
+441 ILASHSLID

-478 AILAELDGDH
+478 AILAELSGEH
-488 LRKLAEA
+488 LQKLART
-495 YISDTAIHRKGAP
+495 YLGDTAIHRKGAP

-517 FVHIGL
+517 FLHVGL

-570 GYVALMKHWDSVLPG
+570 GYVELMKHWDRVLPG
-585 VVLRVNYENVVEHTE
+585 VVLRVHYENVVAHTE

-619 EHHRTRR
+619 DYHRTER

-639 IYTQGLEYWRNY
+639 IYTQGLDYWRNY
-651 EPHLAGLK
+651 EPSLADLK
-659 TALAPEL
+659 TSLTPEL
-666 AEYPDLLAAARH
+666 NEYPNLLAAARG